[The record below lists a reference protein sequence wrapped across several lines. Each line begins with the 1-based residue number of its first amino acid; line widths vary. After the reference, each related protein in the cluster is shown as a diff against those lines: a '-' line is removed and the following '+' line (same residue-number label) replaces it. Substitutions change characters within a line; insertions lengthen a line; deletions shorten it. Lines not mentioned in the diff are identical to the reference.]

1 MSFNK
6 SLFLFLMIMAAGI
19 GSYFSVRDGRYP
31 VAIVNFDFI
40 AAKTMEKDSAAAYS
54 YLRNTILVSGNDPAV
69 VDLPESQLEIR
80 RATLDKLIT
89 DSLIYNELK
98 LRFGNEFQAI
108 AERNI
113 GQYIGDNENIEN
125 GAKTLYGLDLLE
137 FKKRVLMPQAYRE
150 ILEGRMYLN
159 NEDFSEWLE
168 SARANASVYI
178 LTPDLQWE
186 DGEVSLR
193 N

>member
-1 MSFNK
+1 
-6 SLFLFLMIMAAGI
+6 
-19 GSYFSVRDGRYP
+19 
-31 VAIVNFDFI
+31 
-40 AAKTMEKDSAAAYS
+40 MEKDSAAAYS